1 MVDWAGT
8 VVATTRRL
16 VLRTFRADDLPRY
29 AALNADP
36 LVVRHLGGRPFGR
49 EYSDGIAEWAQES
62 FARQGFGLLAVER
75 RSDGAFLGMCG
86 LHRHSS
92 HQEEVEVAW
101 RFASQYWG
109 NGYATEAATG
119 WMDHG
124 FHDLALDHVISMTD
138 EPNRPSQAVMH
149 RLGMVYDRDIEIVED
164 GERITRWCTS
174 SPPTTGAPVASA
186 STGAPPRS
194 AIQEPNNR
202 PQPGHRRRRS
212 SRARR

>member
-8 VVATTRRL
+8 LVATTPRL
-16 VLRTFRADDLPRY
+16 ILRTFRDDDLPLY

-36 LVVRHLGGRPFGR
+36 AVVRYLGGSPFSR
-49 EYSDGIAEWAQES
+49 EYSDSIAEWAQES

-101 RFASQYWG
+101 RFASRYWG

-119 WMDHG
+119 WMDYG
-124 FHDLALDHVISMTD
+124 FGDLGLDHVISMTD

-149 RLGMVYDRDIEIVED
+149 RLGMVYDRDTEIVED
-164 GERITRWCTS
+164 GERIIALVHVIATDDWRTRRVGVDRCTAPICHPKGEQS
-174 SPPTTGAPVASA
+174 TKAVSPSKA
-186 STGAPPRS
+186 
-194 AIQEPNNR
+194 Q
-202 PQPGHRRRRS
+202 
-212 SRARR
+212 

>member
-101 RFASQYWG
+101 RFASQSWG

-164 GERITRWCTS
+164 GERINTLVHVVAADDWRTRRVGVDRCTAAICHPRGGQSTTAGS
-174 SPPTTGAPVASA
+174 SPK
-186 STGAPPRS
+186 
-194 AIQEPNNR
+194 
-202 PQPGHRRRRS
+202 
-212 SRARR
+212 AR

>member
-8 VVATTRRL
+8 VVATTPRL
-16 VLRTFRADDLPRY
+16 VLRTFRDEDLPLY

-36 LVVRHLGGRPFGR
+36 LVVRYLGGSPLRR
-49 EYSDGIAEWAQES
+49 EYSDDIAAWAQES

-75 RSDGAFLGMCG
+75 RSDGVFLGMCG

-92 HQEEVEVAW
+92 HRDEVEVAW
-101 RFASQYWG
+101 RFASGYWD

-119 WMDHG
+119 WLDHG
-124 FHDLALDHVISMTD
+124 FGDLALDHVISMTD

-164 GERITRWCTS
+164 GERLTALVHVISAGEWRTRAVGVDRCT
-174 SPPTTGAPVASA
+174 ASICHP
-186 STGAPPRS
+186 S
-194 AIQEPNNR
+194 Q
-202 PQPGHRRRRS
+202 QLS
-212 SRARR
+212 SRPKAQ